1 MGLSDLKKEG
11 SWLWVN
17 NSPLSSRYSQKKETA
32 CIVECKQ
39 VFDALT

>member
-11 SWLWVN
+11 TWLWVDD
-17 NSPLSSRYSQKKETA
+17 SPLSSRYSQKKGTM
-32 CIVECKQ
+32 CRVECKQ